1 MMLYLEEVLA
11 RCPSQET
18 VVPDMCR
25 VRSGSESTLASPR
38 SVSTADNST
47 PRGSF
52 ACESLPGDGI
62 DSVFDAVPSCMPASV
77 EVKNTFIHVGE
88 QRRLLESLYATAPAG
103 FQQEF
108 LRALAFTPK
117 AAQVSSSLSWAD
129 EMEAEEETA
138 LQHQKIADVAVALEG
153 AEKIILEHLR
163 MATGGSMSLSTIGN
177 RIPKQYAV
185 VFKTQGIRISDVVE
199 GLPGVE
205 VNDGVARLP
214 GVTGAVEIV
223 PSYCRGA
230 FLKKIKRG
238 DVTDDEAVQIFDVL
252 QSVFNLVQAS
262 EAKQQS
268 TFALGNWL
276 APCCRAFLKGYSL
289 RLLELLKEF
298 PMIFN
303 CRSSGTAAKPVV
315 RLVPESFVTLDIV
328 KARLA
333 SKRR

>member
-18 VVPDMCR
+18 VVPDLCR
-25 VRSGSESTLASPR
+25 VRSGTESTLASPR

-47 PRGSF
+47 PCGSV
-52 ACESLPGDGI
+52 ACESLAGDLV
-62 DSVFDAVPSCMPASV
+62 DSVFDAVPRSMPAAV
-77 EVKNTFIHVGE
+77 EVKNTFIHIGE

-117 AAQVSSSLSWAD
+117 AEQVSSMSWAD
-129 EMEAEEETA
+129 EMEAEEEIA
-138 LQHQKIADVAVALEG
+138 LQHQRIADVAVALEG

-163 MATGGSMSLSTIGN
+163 MASGGSMSLSTIGN
-177 RIPKQYAV
+177 RIPKQFAV
-185 VFKTQGIRISDVVE
+185 VFKTHGIRISDVVE

-238 DVTDDEAVQIFDVL
+238 DVTDEEAVQIFDVL
-252 QSVFNLVQAS
+252 QSVFSLVQAS

-315 RLVPESFVTLDIV
+315 RLVPDSFVSLDIV